1 MDMVVGSGI
10 EDDDE
15 LEEYMNEVDDVL
27 MKETEK
33 EMNLPEAP
41 VFAVETKV
49 EKKAEEPKKVEK
61 RVAVMEE

>member
-1 MDMVVGSGI
+1 MVVGSGI

-41 VFAVETKV
+41 VFAVEKV
-49 EKKAEEPKKVEK
+49 EEKVEEPKKVEK
-61 RVAVMEE
+61 RVAVLEE